1 MSSGSLNCSQR
12 HQVRVICRYHAFQH
26 SDRCRHDVLNHW
38 VRWGVCLCEL
48 QHSVYHGLQVG
59 IHASSSLPQNDP
71 QKLYAC
77 TSLGSMREVDKIKV
91 PKRQSNSRVERALV
105 KVSRDGEW
113 HRILDM
119 GFTSAEQTARGY
131 NIPDGQ
137 WSYGYTHELNKD
149 GDMVSILWVKWVND
163 DN

>member
-1 MSSGSLNCSQR
+1 
-12 HQVRVICRYHAFQH
+12 
-26 SDRCRHDVLNHW
+26 
-38 VRWGVCLCEL
+38 
-48 QHSVYHGLQVG
+48 
-59 IHASSSLPQNDP
+59 
-71 QKLYAC
+71 
-77 TSLGSMREVDKIKV
+77 MREVDKIKV